1 MNGVS
6 VGAYEAYFLMSQMN
20 YRLGFSSLSGHSLAD
35 LSGT

>member
-6 VGAYEAYFLMSQMN
+6 VGVYDANFLMSQMN
-20 YRLGFSSLSGHSLAD
+20 YILGFSSLSGHSLAD